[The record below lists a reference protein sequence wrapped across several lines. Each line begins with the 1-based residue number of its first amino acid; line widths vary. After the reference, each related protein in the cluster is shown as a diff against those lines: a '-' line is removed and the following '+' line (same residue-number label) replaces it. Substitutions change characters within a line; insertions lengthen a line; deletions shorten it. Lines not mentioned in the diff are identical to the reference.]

1 MPSGGG
7 GNGAA
12 PIFISY
18 RRDDAAGH
26 ARLLFEKLSGWFG
39 ADRVFFDQDALQAGD
54 PFPQRLDG
62 AVRAASVT
70 LAVIA
75 KDWLS
80 ILNQRAGQPGVDV
93 VHEELRLA
101 LELQGEDGSRL
112 VVPVLMGGAQM
123 FAAHDLVE
131 SVRNDLARLCGL
143 DAIDLGGK
151 QARWEHDV
159 HRLVVRIRERIG
171 LRPVAKLSEADRL
184 AKTKATLSSWLADDD
199 LKPLREVWGA
209 APPLESASDAIER
222 VLTYTDA
229 IGQALAGWRKL
240 GLSADRQSEVK
251 LRCQKI
257 LALLYGLAV
266 DPAEARLWLN
276 AEASVVPVTSAGTLA
291 VAYATQEG
299 HEMAIAPLPSAVD
312 DFRSPGTADLNAPDR
327 GVGLDDRSYAQQVLW
342 EDAFRNPLK
351 PYPTGQNALDDRNR
365 QALKTRLGF
374 LRKLR
379 KADFLLTGIAPDTAP
394 RSPVLEEIAAELDVV
409 ALLRTGCA
417 GRLLTVDEAELNN
430 LVALC
435 LDTIETLR

>member
-7 GNGAA
+7 GNGVA

-54 PFPQRLDG
+54 PFPQKLDD

-80 ILNQRAGQPGVDV
+80 ILNQRASQPGVDV
-93 VHEELRLA
+93 VRQELSLA
-101 LELQGEDGSRL
+101 LELQAGDSSRW

-123 FAAHDLVE
+123 FAAHDLVD

-184 AKTKATLSSWLADDD
+184 AKTKATITSWLADDD
-199 LKPLREVWGA
+199 LKPLREAWGN
-209 APPLESASDAIER
+209 APPLEAAADAISR
-222 VLTYTDA
+222 VLTYAAAIEDA
-229 IGQALAGWRKL
+229 LGDWRRL
-240 GLSADRQSEVK
+240 NLSQQRLDRVK
-251 LRCQKI
+251 ENCQKI
-257 LALLYGLAV
+257 LAQLFGLAI
-266 DPAEARLWLN
+266 DGSEARLWLSSD
-276 AEASVVPVTSAGTLA
+276 AGVVPVASAGTLA
-291 VAYATQEG
+291 VAHAAQAG
-299 HEMAIAPLPSAVD
+299 QIVPIAPLPSAVD
-312 DFRSPGTADLNAPDR
+312 DFRAPGTADLNAPDR
-327 GVGLDDRSYAQQVLW
+327 GVGLDDRTHVHQVLW
-342 EDAFRNPLK
+342 ADTFRNPFK
-351 PYPTGQNALDDRNR
+351 PYPTGKNALDDRNC
-365 QALKTRLGF
+365 QALTNRLDI
-374 LRKLR
+374 LRERRKLEP
-379 KADFLLTGIAPDTAP
+379 LLTGIAPAGVA
-394 RSPVLEEIAAELDVV
+394 RSPVLDEISSELRIV

-417 GRLLTVDEAELNN
+417 GQLLTVDEAKLNN
-430 LVALC
+430 HVAYC
-435 LDTIETLR
+435 LDIIENIQ